1 MKLPVRMMLRPRF
14 LALRRGPNGG
24 CLWSAIVLMTIAAWP
39 LVGRAQGPPGRGG
52 PPQPPRSPREGAP
65 VDLTGY
71 WVSVVT
77 EDWRWRMVTPLKGD
91 FASIPINPMGR
102 QVGETWDPA
111 KDEAAGQQCRGYGA
125 PAIMRLP
132 GRVHITWQD
141 DKTLKLDFDAGTQTR
156 FFRFDTPAPANTQ
169 PSWQGYSTANWER
182 PPRGEEAQ
190 NAIPVFAVRTG
201 VRGRSLEVKTTKLR
215 PGYLRKN
222 GVPYS
227 DKTEVEEYFDYR
239 KHPNG
244 DEWFTVTTVVRDP
257 VYLYNPFVTSSD
269 FKKEPDGSK
278 FRATPCQAK

>member
-1 MKLPVRMMLRPRF
+1 VSPKPFDCAQGRRVLVIVMM
-14 LALRRGPNGG
+14 
-24 CLWSAIVLMTIAAWP
+24 AAWP
-39 LVGRAQGPPGRGG
+39 LVALAQGPPGRGG
-52 PPQPPRSPREGAP
+52 PPQPPRSAREGAP

-111 KDEAAGQQCRGYGA
+111 KDESAGQQCKGYGA

-132 GRVHITWQD
+132 GRVHITWQG
-141 DKTLKLDFDAGTQTR
+141 DKTLKLDFDTGTQTR
-156 FFRFDTPAPANTQ
+156 FFRFDTPAAANTQ

-182 PPRGEEAQ
+182 PPRGVEAQ

-201 VRGRSLEVKTTKLR
+201 TRGRSLEVKTTKLR
-215 PGYLRKN
+215 AGYLRKN

-227 DKTEVEEYFDYR
+227 DKTEVEEYIDYR

-257 VYLYNPFVTSSD
+257 VYLHNPFVTSSD

-278 FRATPCQAK
+278 FHPTPCEAK